1 MKLACILHI
10 KQVILELGWDQSCDV
25 WSVGC
30 IIFELAMVRNG
41 LLWNRVLRS
50 NKGLHISPLAGFHA
64 FWHAQLCGASCHDGG
79 KKQPSKYQSTIL
91 HSEGVG
97 TSSCQDGGALKV
109 EVLLQGTKS
118 NSNLVN
124 NFHMA
129 ISRTLPVQG
138 KLKWDE
144 DSSAGRHVRR
154 KVINSDQAL
163 NCVTDES

>member
-41 LLWNRVLRS
+41 LLWNCVLRS

-79 KKQPSKYQSTIL
+79 KKQPSKYQSTIYI
-91 HSEGVG
+91 
-97 TSSCQDGGALKV
+97 QR
-109 EVLLQGTKS
+109 VLGP
-118 NSNLVN
+118 
-124 NFHMA
+124 
-129 ISRTLPVQG
+129 LPVKMVERS
-138 KLKWDE
+138 KLKYFSKVLKATQI
-144 DSSAGRHVRR
+144 SSITFIWQYQEPCLFRGSWNGMKTVVQGAMSGGR
-154 KVINSDQAL
+154 
-163 NCVTDES
+163 